1 MLKVNGKDMEYVPHM
16 TVALLLRELTYEE
29 SRVAV
34 EKNGHIVPRREYMDT
49 VLEDKDTIEVVSF
62 VGGG

>member
-1 MLKVNGKDMEYVPHM
+1 MLKVNGKDVEYVPHM

-34 EKNGHIVPRREYMDT
+34 
-49 VLEDKDTIEVVSF
+49 
-62 VGGG
+62 

>member
-1 MLKVNGKDMEYVPHM
+1 MVKVNGEMMDIAGKTVKEYLVS
-16 TVALLLRELTYEE
+16 EGFDI

-34 EKNGHIVPRREYMDT
+34 EKNGHIVPKAEYDAIIFSDGDW
-49 VLEDKDTIEVVSF
+49 VEVVSF